1 MRDELPMKTILVVED
16 DADTRNIWSTIL
28 QHHGYT
34 VFDAADGTQGI
45 LMAREQN
52 PDLIVMNLSM
62 PRLDGISTTVLLR
75 NDPKTANIPII
86 ACTGFVRDDGEDHA
100 EEAGCNAYIEKPCE
114 PSRLV
119 AEIERFLGP
128 AAVIAGA

>member
-1 MRDELPMKTILVVED
+1 MKTILVVED